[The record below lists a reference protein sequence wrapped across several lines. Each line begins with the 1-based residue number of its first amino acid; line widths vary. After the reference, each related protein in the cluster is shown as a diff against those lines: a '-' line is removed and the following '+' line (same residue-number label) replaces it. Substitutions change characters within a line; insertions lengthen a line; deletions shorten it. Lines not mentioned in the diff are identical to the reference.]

1 MSVHHDLVPELLRQM
16 RELLAGRHPT
26 SLPADDYARL
36 AVLRNRLHW
45 LLGER
50 REPGRA

>member
-1 MSVHHDLVPELLRQM
+1 MPDELIPELLRQM
-16 RELLAGRHPT
+16 RELLAGRHPS

-36 AVLRNRLHW
+36 AVMRVRLRW